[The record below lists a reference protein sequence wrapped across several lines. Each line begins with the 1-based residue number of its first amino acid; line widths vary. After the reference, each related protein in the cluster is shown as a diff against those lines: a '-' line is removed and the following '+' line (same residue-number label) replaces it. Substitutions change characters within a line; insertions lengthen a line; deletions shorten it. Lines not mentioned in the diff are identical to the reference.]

1 MPILMTAR
9 CNQCGH
15 ENNPEYRF
23 CGVCGAPLPPGV
35 PVREPERAN
44 VSSVGGPSF
53 LGLGDDRSSDLDYL
67 LEEETPRGHG
77 RMYMALLLLVLSAGL
92 LAWHW
97 QRDGYPWDGLAHFP
111 GGSKA
116 AASSSSQVPASATQP
131 APAIATP
138 PPADTSSSNGT
149 LNGTA
154 AATPNGTPTGDPAQ
168 PAPGEPTA
176 NGTVSPNP
184 IAVVNPQ
191 PADGSGAGDSIVAAP
206 AVASAASPQ
215 VQDQVRDLNQNIQ
228 NKDAS
233 AAGAVEDSV
242 PKETPEVPVAP
253 VKKPVVVKPSP
264 TVRAVSAE
272 DRLVDEGE
280 RYLYGRGVRP
290 DCALAQRNL
299 MIGARQSN
307 PKAQT
312 LLGAMYA
319 TGHCVNRD
327 LPSAYRWFAKAL
339 HGDPSNSRVQR
350 DLEVLWKQMTPE
362 ERLLAMKDR

>member
-1 MPILMTAR
+1 
-9 CNQCGH
+9 
-15 ENNPEYRF
+15 
-23 CGVCGAPLPPGV
+23 
-35 PVREPERAN
+35 

-116 AASSSSQVPASATQP
+116 AASSASKAPASATQP

-138 PPADTSSSNGT
+138 PSADTSSSNGS

-154 AATPNGTPTGDPAQ
+154 AAAPNGTPAGDVAQ
-168 PAPGEPTA
+168 PASGEPTA
-176 NGTVSPNP
+176 NGTGSPNP
-184 IAVVNPQ
+184 ITVVNPQ
-191 PADGSGAGDSIVAAP
+191 PSDGSGAGDSIVAAP

-215 VQDQVRDLNQNIQ
+215 AQDQVQDQNQNQNIQ
-228 NKDAS
+228 NQNKDAS
-233 AAGAVEDSV
+233 VPGTAEDSV

-253 VKKPVVVKPSP
+253 VKKPAVVKPSP
-264 TVRAVSAE
+264 VVPAVSPE